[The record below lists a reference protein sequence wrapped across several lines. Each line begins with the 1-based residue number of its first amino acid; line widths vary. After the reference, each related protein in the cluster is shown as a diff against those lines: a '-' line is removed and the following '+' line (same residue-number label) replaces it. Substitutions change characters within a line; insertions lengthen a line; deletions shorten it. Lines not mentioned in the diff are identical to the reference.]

1 MDDRL
6 FKQCVGIDISKATF
20 SACVLKYYV
29 SAREESSEVEI
40 FTNSKSRFNQFLKWS
55 RKYLSKEI
63 PAIFLMEATEI
74 YYEQLAYQ
82 LYRLNLQVV
91 VILSNKAKYY
101 AKSLNVKT
109 KSDSMDARVLAVMG
123 CMQKLQTWTPP
134 KTIYC
139 ELKALTRF
147 NTYLKKNKT
156 ALSNNLEALNNSQE
170 PMPSVIKSYKKL
182 IQSIDEAIDK
192 NVAEIE
198 SLVRQDEEL
207 YLKIKKIETIKGVSF
222 MTIVIILAETQGF
235 ELINSRKQLASYA
248 GFNVIERQSGS
259 SVKRQITYS
268 KKENS
273 RIRAALHFP
282 AMTATRFN
290 APLKED
296 YNRIITK
303 HPDHKMIG
311 ITAIQRKL
319 LLLIYTLWKKD
330 EEFTLVIY

>member
-1 MDDRL
+1 MDARL

-20 SACVLKYYV
+20 SACALKYYV
-29 SAREESSEVEI
+29 STKEESSEVET
-40 FTNSKSRFNQFLKWS
+40 FTNSKSGFNQFLKWS

-63 PAIFLMEATEI
+63 PAIFLMEATGI
-74 YYEQLAYQ
+74 YYEQLAYH
-82 LYRLNLQVV
+82 LHRLNLQVV
-91 VILSNKAKYY
+91 VILPNKAKYY

-109 KSDSMDARVLAVMG
+109 KNDAMDARVLAIMG
-123 CMQKLQTWTPP
+123 CMQKLRIWIPP
-134 KTIYC
+134 KAIYR
-139 ELKALTRF
+139 ELRTLTRF
-147 NTYLKKNKT
+147 NAYLKKNKT

-170 PMPSVIKSYKKL
+170 PMLSVVKSYKKL
-182 IQSIDEAIDK
+182 IQNIDDAIDK

-198 SLVRQDEEL
+198 LLVKQDEEL
-207 YLKIKKIETIKGVSF
+207 YLKIRKLETIKGVSF
-222 MTIVIILAETQGF
+222 ITIVIIIAETQGF

-248 GFNVIERQSGS
+248 GFDVVERQSGS
-259 SVKRQITYS
+259 SVNGKSHIS
-268 KKENS
+268 KKGNS

-296 YNRIITK
+296 YNRIIEK
-303 HPDHKMIG
+303 HPNHKMIG

-330 EEFTLVIY
+330 EEFIS